1 MSRRVVIVPIVAIV
15 AVVVF
20 LSVFLSTTGY

>member
-1 MSRRVVIVPIVAIV
+1 MKKAAIV

-20 LSVFLSTTGY
+20 LLARYLANRTGGG